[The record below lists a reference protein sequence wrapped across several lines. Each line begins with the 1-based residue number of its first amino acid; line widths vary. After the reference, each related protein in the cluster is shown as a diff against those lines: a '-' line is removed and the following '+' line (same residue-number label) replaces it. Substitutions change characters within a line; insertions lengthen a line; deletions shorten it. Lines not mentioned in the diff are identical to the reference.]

1 MRVVECRSEAGLLE
15 LRRQWG
21 ELMELSLSDTI
32 FLTWEWV
39 SAWWEA
45 YGIPGELN
53 ILLAFDEKDV
63 LRGIAPLRRRT
74 IRRYGRDYPTL
85 SFIGDGSADSDYLDF
100 VIRAGDEA
108 VVLEA
113 FSGYWQD
120 QLRRGTL
127 LTLNTIPDSSPNL
140 PVLRELG
147 NRSGMVWSETAEP
160 CSVVRMAGDWQAY
173 LKQLAPRF
181 RTKVRSVLRNLE
193 SRSEASF
200 SFCERA
206 DELDRLLPALFDL
219 HQRRWAKASKPGVF
233 RGEQKR
239 LFYRLLSPLL
249 LERGWLGFSSVEW
262 NGQIIS
268 SQYGFRYRNRYLQ
281 LQEGYDPACEHLNP
295 GAGLRAWSIQQL
307 LKDGVTEYDFL
318 GGTGRHKSDWGA
330 VVTLSKNIVLGGAQ
344 PANILFC
351 QGPAWMLK
359 ARQTVK
365 HLVPARVLAARDA
378 DQERKRIAHFQ
389 AVETGMPDTDSA
401 KQWVRNTMA
410 SCYCRSPLPSLLMP
424 FRDRYQ
430 IQVSRKG
437 ALPKISFEERSGPSV
452 RILYFHRVNDE
463 GDPFFPS
470 MPTALFE
477 QEMRFISR
485 RYKVVSLGDA
495 VRRLA
500 EGGPPEPVI
509 SITFDDGYQDNFL
522 NAFPILQRYGLP
534 ATIFLTTGSI
544 DSREP
549 LWFERLALAFKK
561 TSLESIDLEID
572 IPRRLWMRT
581 EAERLQANDELYTVL
596 RGLAD
601 EQRQEWLS
609 EILSRLG
616 GQEGRERN
624 DKMLTWEQTRHMQ
637 KHGVDFGGHTVNHPF
652 VSRLRPEQGG
662 WEISECKRRIE
673 AELQV
678 PVKHF
683 AYPSGREQD
692 VAEWNKKLVQ
702 QAGYEAAVSTK
713 WGLNNPDT
721 DRLEMR
727 RGGPWEEHPALFAAK
742 LDWYQWVNG

>member
-1 MRVVECRSEAGLLE
+1 VTPRARTTGAAAAAMSLIPLARRST
-15 LRRQWG
+15 
-21 ELMELSLSDTI
+21 SS
-32 FLTWEWV
+32 
-39 SAWWEA
+39 
-45 YGIPGELN
+45 
-53 ILLAFDEKDV
+53 
-63 LRGIAPLRRRT
+63 RT
-74 IRRYGRDYPTL
+74 
-85 SFIGDGSADSDYLDF
+85 
-100 VIRAGDEA
+100 
-108 VVLEA
+108 
-113 FSGYWQD
+113 
-120 QLRRGTL
+120 
-127 LTLNTIPDSSPNL
+127 SS
-140 PVLRELG
+140 
-147 NRSGMVWSETAEP
+147 
-160 CSVVRMAGDWQAY
+160 
-173 LKQLAPRF
+173 
-181 RTKVRSVLRNLE
+181 
-193 SRSEASF
+193 
-200 SFCERA
+200 
-206 DELDRLLPALFDL
+206 
-219 HQRRWAKASKPGVF
+219 H
-233 RGEQKR
+233 
-239 LFYRLLSPLL
+239 
-249 LERGWLGFSSVEW
+249 
-262 NGQIIS
+262 
-268 SQYGFRYRNRYLQ
+268 
-281 LQEGYDPACEHLNP
+281 
-295 GAGLRAWSIQQL
+295 
-307 LKDGVTEYDFL
+307 
-318 GGTGRHKSDWGA
+318 
-330 VVTLSKNIVLGGAQ
+330 
-344 PANILFC
+344 
-351 QGPAWMLK
+351 
-359 ARQTVK
+359 
-365 HLVPARVLAARDA
+365 
-378 DQERKRIAHFQ
+378 
-389 AVETGMPDTDSA
+389 
-401 KQWVRNTMA
+401 
-410 SCYCRSPLPSLLMP
+410 
-424 FRDRYQ
+424 
-430 IQVSRKG
+430 
-437 ALPKISFEERSGPSV
+437 
-452 RILYFHRVNDE
+452 
-463 GDPFFPS
+463 
-470 MPTALFE
+470 
-477 QEMRFISR
+477 
-485 RYKVVSLGDA
+485 SLG
-495 VRRLA
+495 V
-500 EGGPPEPVI
+500 GGPPEPVI